1 MSFRNKRAGVALL
14 VEQVFLFSM
23 GILVLVAVYAT
34 FSRVQIGFENKRMDV
49 NAEDIALQTAIAAAD
64 LQATAS
70 AGRNASASRILRFPR
85 LEGPYSIELSGRQV
99 LVQYQA
105 SSAAKRIPAPA
116 DASGKAYSDRAL
128 LLSYSPD
135 GTIRLE
141 AG

>member
-1 MSFRNKRAGVALL
+1 MSFRNKRAAAVL
-14 VEQVFLFSM
+14 VEQVFLFLM
-23 GILVLVAVYAT
+23 GLIVLVAVYTT
-34 FSRVQIGFENKRMDV
+34 FSRVQTGFESKRMDV

-70 AGRNASASRILRFPR
+70 AGRNASASRLLRFPR
-85 LEGPYSIELSGRQV
+85 LEGPYSIELSGREV

-105 SSAAKRIPAPA
+105 ASSTKRIPAPA

>member
-1 MSFRNKRAGVALL
+1 M
-14 VEQVFLFSM
+14 FLFSM
-23 GILVLVAVYAT
+23 GLVVLIAVYTT
-34 FSRVQIGFENKRMDV
+34 FSRVETGFANKRMDV

-70 AGRNASASRILRFPR
+70 AGHNASASRILRFQK
-85 LEGPYSIELSGRQV
+85 LEGPYSIELSGREV
-99 LVQYQA
+99 LVQYQTA
-105 SSAAKRIPAPA
+105 SATKRIPAPVI
-116 DASGKAYSDRAL
+116 ASGKTYSDREI